1 MTTPTIAS
9 LRQTLQQL
17 RRRRARF
24 FFIKAASLF
33 VIALAVSALSV
44 SLMGVWLEPDKL
56 GSIIL
61 FGLAMFAI
69 LLITARF
76 LRLLRRRHT
85 DDRILAHY
93 VEDHIPDFEQ
103 RLLTSL
109 EFSEDDLKFGRAGV
123 SQQFIQQLWED
134 AQTHVAE
141 QQRRVATVAPAQQS
155 WMTLVTAVAVVS
167 VISAMFLNSESLLKS
182 GARLAWPFAISEPL
196 AVTEFLPEIGISVE
210 PGDLELQR
218 GSSVTIIARVSNAA
232 PDSIDL
238 RLQDDNVN
246 WQAVSM
252 NRDGS
257 GSNSATY
264 SYFIPSLQ
272 ADTTYYVAFEE
283 RGQQSS
289 PQYQINLFDLP
300 QIEQINLAFDYPDYT
315 ELTDSTEED
324 SGDMIVPEGTQVA
337 LDIQFNKAIA
347 TARVEFEE
355 SYRDSEEVGSE
366 LTAYPDLDLEID
378 GDIGKRELHRDPGWG
393 LPHIRYRSGWP
404 GESGA
409 AGLFYQSH

>member
-1 MTTPTIAS
+1 M
-9 LRQTLQQL
+9 
-17 RRRRARF
+17 
-24 FFIKAASLF
+24 
-33 VIALAVSALSV
+33 AVSALSV
-44 SLMGVWLEPDKL
+44 SLVGVWLEPDKL
-56 GSIIL
+56 GSIVL
-61 FGLAMFAI
+61 FGLAVFVI

-134 AQTHVAE
+134 AQTHVVE
-141 QQRRVATVAPAQQS
+141 QQRRVETVAPAQQS
-155 WMTLVTAVAVVS
+155 WTTLAAAVAVVS

-182 GARLAWPFAISEPL
+182 GARLAWLAISEPL
-196 AVTEFLPEIGISVE
+196 AVAEFLPEIEISVE

-218 GSSVTIIARVSNAA
+218 GSSVTIIARVSNAT

-252 NRDGS
+252 SRDGS

-272 ADTTYYVAFEE
+272 MDTTYYVAFEE

-315 ELTDSTEED
+315 QLTDVTEED
-324 SGDMIVPEGTQVA
+324 SGDMIVPEGTQVS

-366 LTAYPDLDLEID
+366 LPAYPDLD
-378 GDIGKRELHRDPGWG
+378 RN
-393 LPHIRYRSGWP
+393 
-404 GESGA
+404 
-409 AGLFYQSH
+409 